1 MSHTYKEGLIETT
14 GGIELKVAART
25 ESSKIAG
32 AIVKNL
38 NEGKKV
44 TLIAMGAGAV
54 NQAVKAIC
62 IARGMTAPHGHNMAT
77 IPAFVDEMVDGV
89 SKTAIRFIL
98 FNR

>member
-1 MSHTYKEGLIETT
+1 MSFTYKEDLIETNS
-14 GGIELKVAART
+14 GIELKVASRT
-25 ESSKIAG
+25 EAAKAAG

-38 NEGKKV
+38 GEGRRV

-62 IARGMTAPHGHNMAT
+62 IARGMAAPHGHNLAT

-89 SKTAIRFIL
+89 SKTAIRFII